1 MKLVFI
7 EHLLALALVL
17 YFLLHKLVNRH
28 DYSMKWMLSPF
39 VLMRKLR
46 L

>member
-7 EHLLALALVL
+7 EHLLALAFVL
-17 YFLLHKLVNRH
+17 YFLLYNLVNLH
-28 DYSMKWMLSPF
+28 DYSTKWIFSPF
-39 VLMRKLR
+39 LLMRKLR